1 VIKLFNHYDALFGAQ
16 LPSLA
21 DIGLIQLDAKSA
33 KTKIKP
39 TPKKKIEEIECL
51 IPVVVKER
59 NEEAK
64 KWLQQNIRNLSK
76 SVTNVEEFVE
86 QNSHYNYASDHF
98 QTYRDRVDLFGQ
110 MYAVM

>member
-1 VIKLFNHYDALFGAQ
+1 MIKLFNHYHDLFSAK

-33 KTKIKP
+33 RSKIQP
-39 TPKKKIEEIECL
+39 TPKKYITQIESS

-86 QNSHYNYASDHF
+86 QNSHYNYSSDHF
-98 QTYRDRVDLFGQ
+98 QTYRDRVDLFG
-110 MYAVM
+110 